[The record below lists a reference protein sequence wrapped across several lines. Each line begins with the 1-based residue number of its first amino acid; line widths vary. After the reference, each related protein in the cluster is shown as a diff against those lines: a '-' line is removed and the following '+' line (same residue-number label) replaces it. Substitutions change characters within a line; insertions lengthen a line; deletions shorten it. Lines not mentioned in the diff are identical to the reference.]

1 MSVAATNFVWYV
13 STVEGSD
20 RLVLLALADFADEDG
35 NCFGSWGKLCQK
47 TRLCRATVANSLK
60 RLRDA
65 GHLVM
70 VEKGHRKLAGDGA
83 EASIWKIPGVSEMG
97 LKLRPVQDLDPSG
110 LNGRPKWSKC
120 WTQVVQDLDPNIKNV
135 KEQEETNAPAPAASQ
150 PSLPS
155 SSPAAIPR
163 PKPPKL
169 VSPPKPKKTPKL
181 EVAES
186 ELQLPH
192 GAGFRRAWLQFM
204 EHRRHPIRGRRVP
217 LTKRAA
223 ELVLE
228 DMAKINEQQA
238 CEAINMAIKTA
249 WIVPYIDKY
258 VQEPVKVAPQVV
270 RTGPVQPSEAERRML
285 ALEALQAQQMK
296 GAA

>member
-83 EASIWKIPGVSEMG
+83 EASIWQIPGVSEMG

-110 LNGRPKWSKC
+110 LNAGPKWSKC
-120 WTQVVQDLDPNIKNV
+120 WTQVVQDLDPNIKKH
-135 KEQEETNAPAPAASQ
+135 KEHEERKGADAPAPAASQ

-155 SSPAAIPR
+155 SSPVAVPR
-163 PKPPKL
+163 PKPPKFDPAAI
-169 VSPPKPKKTPKL
+169 S
-181 EVAES
+181 
-186 ELQLPH
+186 LPH
-192 GAGFRRAWLQFM
+192 GTGLANAWAEFAQ
-204 EHRRHPIRGRRVP
+204 HRREIGAKLTPTAAQRIIADLASVNEVAAVEALRKSVKHGWRGVFVDTPKDTPKVVPI
-217 LTKRAA
+217 
-223 ELVLE
+223 
-228 DMAKINEQQA
+228 
-238 CEAINMAIKTA
+238 
-249 WIVPYIDKY
+249 
-258 VQEPVKVAPQVV
+258 
-270 RTGPVQPSEAERRML
+270 RTGPIQPSEAERRML
-285 ALEALQAQQMK
+285 ALEALQAERMK

>member
-110 LNGRPKWSKC
+110 LNAGPKWSKR
-120 WTQVVQDLDPNIKNV
+120 WTQVVQDLDPNIKKH
-135 KEQEETNAPAPAASQ
+135 KEQEERSADAPAPATAL
-150 PSLPS
+150 PSPPS
-155 SSPAAIPR
+155 SSPVAVPR
-163 PKPPKL
+163 PKPAKFDPANLPLPHSAGLANAWAEFAQHRREIKAPL
-169 VSPPKPKKTPKL
+169 TPTAAQRIVADLAAVNEAAAVEALRKSVKHGWRGVFVDTPKDT
-181 EVAES
+181 A
-186 ELQLPH
+186 
-192 GAGFRRAWLQFM
+192 
-204 EHRRHPIRGRRVP
+204 
-217 LTKRAA
+217 K
-223 ELVLE
+223 VLH
-228 DMAKINEQQA
+228 I
-238 CEAINMAIKTA
+238 
-249 WIVPYIDKY
+249 P
-258 VQEPVKVAPQVV
+258 
-270 RTGPVQPSEAERRML
+270 RTGPVQPSEAERRMM
-285 ALEALQAQQMK
+285 ALEALQEERMK
-296 GAA
+296 GVA

>member
-97 LKLRPVQDLDPSG
+97 LKLRPVQDIDPSG
-110 LNGRPKWSKC
+110 LNAGPKWSKR
-120 WTQVVQDLDPNIKNV
+120 WTQVVQDLDPNIKKH
-135 KEQEETNAPAPAASQ
+135 KEQEEHKGADAPAPAASQ
-150 PSLPS
+150 PSPPS
-155 SSPAAIPR
+155 SSPVAVPR
-163 PKPPKL
+163 PKLPKFDPATI
-169 VSPPKPKKTPKL
+169 S
-181 EVAES
+181 
-186 ELQLPH
+186 LPH
-192 GAGFRRAWLQFM
+192 GAGLANAWSEFAQ
-204 EHRRHPIRGRRVP
+204 HRREIKAP
-217 LTKRAA
+217 LTPTAA
-223 ELVLE
+223 QRIVADLAAVNESTAVEALRKSVKHGWRGVFLDTPKDTPKVLH
-228 DMAKINEQQA
+228 
-238 CEAINMAIKTA
+238 T
-249 WIVPYIDKY
+249 P
-258 VQEPVKVAPQVV
+258 

-285 ALEALQAQQMK
+285 ALEALQAERMQ

>member
-1 MSVAATNFVWYV
+1 
-13 STVEGSD
+13 
-20 RLVLLALADFADEDG
+20 
-35 NCFGSWGKLCQK
+35 
-47 TRLCRATVANSLK
+47 
-60 RLRDA
+60 
-65 GHLVM
+65 
-70 VEKGHRKLAGDGA
+70 
-83 EASIWKIPGVSEMG
+83 
-97 LKLRPVQDLDPSG
+97 
-110 LNGRPKWSKC
+110 
-120 WTQVVQDLDPNIKNV
+120 
-135 KEQEETNAPAPAASQ
+135 
-150 PSLPS
+150 
-155 SSPAAIPR
+155 
-163 PKPPKL
+163 
-169 VSPPKPKKTPKL
+169 
-181 EVAES
+181 
-186 ELQLPH
+186 
-192 GAGFRRAWLQFM
+192 M

-285 ALEALQAQQMK
+285 ALEALQAERMK

>member
-97 LKLRPVQDLDPSG
+97 LKLRPVQDIDPSG
-110 LNGRPKWSKC
+110 LNAGPKWSKR
-120 WTQVVQDLDPNIKNV
+120 WTQVVQDLDPNVKKH
-135 KEQEETNAPAPAASQ
+135 KEQEERSELAAATA
-150 PSLPS
+150 LPS
-155 SSPAAIPR
+155 PPSSLETSV
-163 PKPPKL
+163 PPKS
-169 VSPPKPKKTPKL
+169 VSPPKPKKTLKL

-186 ELQLPH
+186 DLQLPH
-192 GAGFRRAWLQFM
+192 GEGFRRAWLQFM

-217 LTKRAA
+217 LTKQAA
-223 ELVLE
+223 ELVLK
-228 DMAKINEQQA
+228 DMSKINEQQA
-238 CEAINMAIKTA
+238 CEAIGMAIKTA

-258 VQEPVKVAPQVV
+258 VQEPIKVAAFAP

-285 ALEALQAQQMK
+285 ALEALQADRMK

>member
-1 MSVAATNFVWYV
+1 MSVEATNFVWYH
-13 STVEGSD
+13 STAEGSD

-47 TRLCRATVANSLK
+47 TRLCRSTIANSVK
-60 RLRDA
+60 RLRNA

-70 VEKGHRKLAGDGA
+70 VEKGHRKLAGNGA
-83 EASIWKIPGVSEMG
+83 EASIWRIPGVSEMG

-110 LNGRPKWSKC
+110 PNAGPKWSKC
-120 WTQVVQDLDPNIKNV
+120 WTQVVQDMDPNVKKH
-135 KEQEETNAPAPAASQ
+135 KEQEETKSADAPAPAASQ
-150 PSLPS
+150 PSPPS
-155 SSPAAIPR
+155 LLETSV
-163 PKPPKL
+163 PPKS

-192 GAGFRRAWLQFM
+192 GEGFRRAWLQFM
-204 EHRRHPIRGRRVP
+204 EHRRHPIRGRNVP

-223 ELVLE
+223 ELVLQ

-258 VQEPVKVAPQVV
+258 VQEPVNVAAFIP
-270 RTGPVQPSEAERRML
+270 RTGPVQPSDAERRML
-285 ALEALQAQQMK
+285 ALEALQAQRME

>member
-70 VEKGHRKLAGDGA
+70 VERGHRKLAGDGA

-97 LKLRPVQDLDPSG
+97 LKLRPVQDIDPSG
-110 LNGRPKWSKC
+110 LNAGPKWSKR
-120 WTQVVQDLDPNIKNV
+120 WTQVVQDLDPNVKKH
-135 KEQEETNAPAPAASQ
+135 KEQEERSDPAPATALPSP
-150 PSLPS
+150 PSLLEANV
-155 SSPAAIPR
+155 SP
-163 PKPPKL
+163 KS

-192 GAGFRRAWLQFM
+192 GEGFRRAWLQFM

-217 LTKRAA
+217 LTKGAA
-223 ELVLE
+223 ELVLK

-258 VQEPVKVAPQVV
+258 VQESVKVAAFIP
-270 RTGPVQPSEAERRML
+270 RTGPRQPSEAEKRML
-285 ALEALQAQQMK
+285 ALEALQEERMR

>member
-70 VEKGHRKLAGDGA
+70 VEKGHRKLAGDGS

-110 LNGRPKWSKC
+110 LNPRPKWSKS
-120 WTQVVQDLDPNIKNV
+120 WTQVVQDLDPNIKKH
-135 KEQEETNAPAPAASQ
+135 KEQEGTKSADAPAPAASQ
-150 PSLPS
+150 PSPPIS
-155 SSPAAIPR
+155 DPVISPPKKPKFDPAAI
-163 PKPPKL
+163 
-169 VSPPKPKKTPKL
+169 S
-181 EVAES
+181 
-186 ELQLPH
+186 LPH
-192 GAGFRRAWLQFM
+192 GKALSAAWSEFAQ
-204 EHRRHPIRGRRVP
+204 HRREIRAP
-217 LTKRAA
+217 LTPTAA
-223 ELVLE
+223 QRIVDDLAAV
-228 DMAKINEQQA
+228 NEVA
-238 CEAINMAIKTA
+238 AVEALRKSVKHGWRGVFVDKPADAPKV
-249 WIVPYIDKY
+249 VPI
-258 VQEPVKVAPQVV
+258 

-285 ALEALQAQQMK
+285 ELEARME

>member
-1 MSVAATNFVWYV
+1 M
-13 STVEGSD
+13 
-20 RLVLLALADFADEDG
+20 ADFADEDG

-97 LKLRPVQDLDPSG
+97 LKLRPVQDIDPSG
-110 LNGRPKWSKC
+110 LNAGPKWSKR
-120 WTQVVQDLDPNIKNV
+120 WTQVVQDLDPNVKKH
-135 KEQEETNAPAPAASQ
+135 KEQEERSELAAATA
-150 PSLPS
+150 LPS
-155 SSPAAIPR
+155 PPSSLETSV
-163 PKPPKL
+163 PPKS

-186 ELQLPH
+186 DLQLPH
-192 GAGFRRAWLQFM
+192 GEGFRRAWLQFM

-217 LTKRAA
+217 LTKQAA
-223 ELVLE
+223 ELVLK
-228 DMAKINEQQA
+228 DMSKINEQQA
-238 CEAINMAIKTA
+238 CEAIGMAIKTA

-258 VQEPVKVAPQVV
+258 VQEPVSIAAFVP

-285 ALEALQAQQMK
+285 ALEALQAERMQ

>member
-1 MSVAATNFVWYV
+1 MSVAATNYVWYV

-70 VEKGHRKLAGDGA
+70 VEKGHRKLAGDGS

-97 LKLRPVQDLDPSG
+97 LKLRPVQDLDPNG
-110 LNGRPKWSKC
+110 LKSRPKWSKR
-120 WTQVVQDLDPNIKNV
+120 WTQVVQDLDPNIKEH
-135 KEQEETNAPAPAASQ
+135 KEQEETNSAGAPAAATPLPS
-150 PSLPS
+150 PPISEPENDTPRIIRSKTKFDASSLP
-155 SSPAAIPR
+155 
-163 PKPPKL
+163 
-169 VSPPKPKKTPKL
+169 
-181 EVAES
+181 
-186 ELQLPH
+186 LPH
-192 GAGFRRAWLQFM
+192 GTALANAWAEFSQ
-204 EHRRHPIRGRRVP
+204 HRREIKAP
-217 LTKRAA
+217 LTPTAAKRIIDDLASVNERAA
-223 ELVLE
+223 V
-228 DMAKINEQQA
+228 
-238 CEAINMAIKTA
+238 EALRKSVKHGWRGVFVDKPADTPKV
-249 WIVPYIDKY
+249 VPI
-258 VQEPVKVAPQVV
+258 

-285 ALEALQAQQMK
+285 ELEAKMK

>member
-97 LKLRPVQDLDPSG
+97 LKLRPVQDIDPSG
-110 LNGRPKWSKC
+110 LNAGPKWSKC
-120 WTQVVQDLDPNIKNV
+120 WTQVVQDD
-135 KEQEETNAPAPAASQ
+135 
-150 PSLPS
+150 
-155 SSPAAIPR
+155 
-163 PKPPKL
+163 
-169 VSPPKPKKTPKL
+169 TPK
-181 EVAES
+181 
-186 ELQLPH
+186 
-192 GAGFRRAWLQFM
+192 
-204 EHRRHPIRGRRVP
+204 
-217 LTKRAA
+217 
-223 ELVLE
+223 VLH
-228 DMAKINEQQA
+228 I
-238 CEAINMAIKTA
+238 
-249 WIVPYIDKY
+249 P
-258 VQEPVKVAPQVV
+258 

-285 ALEALQAQQMK
+285 ALEALQADRMK

>member
-13 STVEGSD
+13 SPVEGSD

-97 LKLRPVQDLDPSG
+97 LKLRPVQDIDPSG
-110 LNGRPKWSKC
+110 LNAGPKWSKC
-120 WTQVVQDLDPNIKNV
+120 WTQVVQDLDPNVKKH
-135 KEQEETNAPAPAASQ
+135 KEQEETKGADAPAPATAS

-155 SSPAAIPR
+155 SSPKR
-163 PKPPKL
+163 P
-169 VSPPKPKKTPKL
+169 SPPKFDPASLP
-181 EVAES
+181 
-186 ELQLPH
+186 LPH
-192 GAGFRRAWLQFM
+192 GAGLARAWAEFAQ
-204 EHRRHPIRGRRVP
+204 HRREIKAP
-217 LTKRAA
+217 LTPTAAKRIVDDLAA
-223 ELVLE
+223 V
-228 DMAKINEQQA
+228 NESIA
-238 CEAINMAIKTA
+238 VEALRKSVKHGWRGVFVDRPAEA
-249 WIVPYIDKY
+249 PRVVPM
-258 VQEPVKVAPQVV
+258 P
-270 RTGPVQPSEAERRML
+270 TGPRQPSAAERRML
-285 ALEALQAQQMK
+285 ELELKMR

>member
-97 LKLRPVQDLDPSG
+97 LKLRPVQDIDPSG
-110 LNGRPKWSKC
+110 LNAGPKWSKR
-120 WTQVVQDLDPNIKNV
+120 WTQVVQDLDPNIKKH
-135 KEQEETNAPAPAASQ
+135 KEQEERSADAPAAATAL
-150 PSLPS
+150 PSPPS
-155 SSPAAIPR
+155 SSPVAVPR
-163 PKPPKL
+163 PKPAKFDPANL
-169 VSPPKPKKTPKL
+169 P
-181 EVAES
+181 
-186 ELQLPH
+186 LPH
-192 GAGFRRAWLQFM
+192 GAGLANAWAEFAQ
-204 EHRRHPIRGRRVP
+204 HRREIKAP
-217 LTKRAA
+217 LTPTAA
-223 ELVLE
+223 QRIVADLAAVNEAAAVEALRKSVKHGWRGVFVDTPKETAKVLH
-228 DMAKINEQQA
+228 I
-238 CEAINMAIKTA
+238 
-249 WIVPYIDKY
+249 P
-258 VQEPVKVAPQVV
+258 
-270 RTGPVQPSEAERRML
+270 RTGPVQPSEAEKRMM
-285 ALEALQAQQMK
+285 ALEALQEERMRGVA
-296 GAA
+296 

>member
-97 LKLRPVQDLDPSG
+97 LKLRPVQDIDPSG
-110 LNGRPKWSKC
+110 LNAGPKWSKR
-120 WTQVVQDLDPNIKNV
+120 WTQVVQDLDPNIKKH
-135 KEQEETNAPAPAASQ
+135 KEQEERSADAPAAATALPSP
-150 PSLPS
+150 PSLLEAS
-155 SSPAAIPR
+155 V
-163 PKPPKL
+163 PPKS

-192 GAGFRRAWLQFM
+192 SEGFRRAWLQFM

-238 CEAINMAIKTA
+238 CEAIGMAIKSA

-258 VQEPVKVAPQVV
+258 VQESVKVAAFIP
-270 RTGPVQPSEAERRML
+270 RTGPRQPSEAEKRML
-285 ALEALQAQQMK
+285 ALEALQADRMK

>member
-97 LKLRPVQDLDPSG
+97 LKLRPVQDIDPSG
-110 LNGRPKWSKC
+110 LNAGPKWSKR
-120 WTQVVQDLDPNIKNV
+120 WTQVVQDLDPNVKKH
-135 KEQEETNAPAPAASQ
+135 KEQEERSELAAATALPSP
-150 PSLPS
+150 PSLLEAGV
-155 SSPAAIPR
+155 SP
-163 PKPPKL
+163 KS

-186 ELQLPH
+186 DLQLPH
-192 GAGFRRAWLQFM
+192 GEGFRRAWLEFM

-217 LTKRAA
+217 LTKQAA
-223 ELVLE
+223 ELVLK
-228 DMAKINEQQA
+228 DMSKINEQQA
-238 CEAINMAIKTA
+238 CEAIGMAIKTA

-258 VQEPVKVAPQVV
+258 VQEPVSVAAFVP

-285 ALEALQAQQMK
+285 ALEALQAERMQ

>member
-110 LNGRPKWSKC
+110 LNAGPKWSKR
-120 WTQVVQDLDPNIKNV
+120 WTQVVQDLDPNIKKH
-135 KEQEETNAPAPAASQ
+135 KEQEERSADAPAAATAL
-150 PSLPS
+150 PSPPS
-155 SSPAAIPR
+155 SSPVAVPR
-163 PKPPKL
+163 PKPAKFDPANL
-169 VSPPKPKKTPKL
+169 P
-181 EVAES
+181 
-186 ELQLPH
+186 LPH
-192 GAGFRRAWLQFM
+192 GAGLANAWAEFAQ
-204 EHRRHPIRGRRVP
+204 HRREIKAP
-217 LTKRAA
+217 LTPTAA
-223 ELVLE
+223 QRIVADLAAVNEAAAVEALRKSVKHGWRGVFVDTPKETAKVLH
-228 DMAKINEQQA
+228 I
-238 CEAINMAIKTA
+238 
-249 WIVPYIDKY
+249 P
-258 VQEPVKVAPQVV
+258 
-270 RTGPVQPSEAERRML
+270 RTGPVQPSEAEKRMM
-285 ALEALQAQQMK
+285 ALEALQEERMRGVA
-296 GAA
+296 

>member
-13 STVEGSD
+13 SPVEGSD

-110 LNGRPKWSKC
+110 LNAGPKWSKS
-120 WTQVVQDLDPNIKNV
+120 WTQVVQDLDPNIKKH
-135 KEQEETNAPAPAASQ
+135 KEQEERSADAPAPAASQ
-150 PSLPS
+150 PSPPS
-155 SSPAAIPR
+155 SSPVAVPR
-163 PKPPKL
+163 PKSPKFDPASL
-169 VSPPKPKKTPKL
+169 P
-181 EVAES
+181 
-186 ELQLPH
+186 LPH
-192 GAGFRRAWLQFM
+192 GAGLANAWAEFAQ
-204 EHRRHPIRGRRVP
+204 HRREIKAP
-217 LTKRAA
+217 LTPTAA
-223 ELVLE
+223 QRIVADLAAVNEAAAVEALRKSVKHGWRGVFVDTPKDTAKVLH
-228 DMAKINEQQA
+228 I
-238 CEAINMAIKTA
+238 
-249 WIVPYIDKY
+249 P
-258 VQEPVKVAPQVV
+258 
-270 RTGPVQPSEAERRML
+270 RTGPVQPSEAERRMM
-285 ALEALQAQQMK
+285 ALEALQEERMK
-296 GAA
+296 GVA

>member
-97 LKLRPVQDLDPSG
+97 LKLRPVQDIDPSG
-110 LNGRPKWSKC
+110 LNAGPKWSKR
-120 WTQVVQDLDPNIKNV
+120 WTQVVQDLDPNIKKH
-135 KEQEETNAPAPAASQ
+135 KEQEETKSADAPAASQ

-155 SSPAAIPR
+155 SSPATVPR
-163 PKPPKL
+163 PKPPKFDPASL
-169 VSPPKPKKTPKL
+169 
-181 EVAES
+181 A
-186 ELQLPH
+186 LPH
-192 GAGFRRAWLQFM
+192 GAGLANAWSEFAQ
-204 EHRRHPIRGRRVP
+204 HRREIKAP
-217 LTKRAA
+217 LTPTAA
-223 ELVLE
+223 QRIVADLAAVNEANAVEALRKSVKHGWRGVFLDASKDSPKVLH
-228 DMAKINEQQA
+228 I
-238 CEAINMAIKTA
+238 
-249 WIVPYIDKY
+249 P
-258 VQEPVKVAPQVV
+258 

-285 ALEALQAQQMK
+285 ALEALQADRMK

>member
-60 RLRDA
+60 RLRNA

-97 LKLRPVQDLDPSG
+97 LKLRPVQDIDPSG
-110 LNGRPKWSKC
+110 LNAGPKGSKR
-120 WTQVVQDLDPNIKNV
+120 WTQVVQDLDPNIKKH
-135 KEQEETNAPAPAASQ
+135 KEQEEHKGADAPALAASQ

-155 SSPAAIPR
+155 SSPVA
-163 PKPPKL
+163 
-169 VSPPKPKKTPKL
+169 VSPPKPRPQKTKRAAADL
-181 EVAES
+181 S
-186 ELQLPH
+186 SLSLPH
-192 GAGFRRAWLQFM
+192 GAGFAKWWSHFV
-204 EHRRHPIRGRRVP
+204 EHRAGPIKGRINP
-217 LTKRAA
+217 LTLRAA
-223 ELVLE
+223 EIVLSE
-228 DMAKINEQQA
+228 MAELNEQQA
-238 CEAINMAIKTA
+238 VEAIKKCIARG
-249 WIVPYIDKY
+249 WVVPYPPDK
-258 VQEPVKVAPQVV
+258 PADTPKVLHTP

-285 ALEALQAQQMK
+285 ALEALQAERMQ